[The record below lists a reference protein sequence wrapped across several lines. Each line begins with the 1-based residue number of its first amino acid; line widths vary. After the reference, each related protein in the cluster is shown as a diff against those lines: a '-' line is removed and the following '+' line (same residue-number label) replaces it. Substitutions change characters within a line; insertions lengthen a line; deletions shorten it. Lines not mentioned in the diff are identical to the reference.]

1 MFNHKLILTLF
12 FFLVIPQSLLSA
24 SFDCNSEKTNIE
36 KIICSNSEISVLDN
50 DLSKA
55 YFDTKN
61 IAKKP
66 NLFKKNQLEWLKKR
80 NKCKNESCIIS
91 EYKVRKEF
99 IANWL
104 KYEINLSQEDEEN
117 ATNEDFIKSL
127 PEGSSMR
134 VMLNLDKELSAN
146 NSKLQKKFDELINII
161 SDPIEDTYTDS
172 ATISSLIDQQKSWS
186 EYIKKDCY
194 LIAQLSGTRSQ
205 WVFVHSMTC
214 NNNLIEKRIS
224 DVKSAIEC
232 VKKVPLSE
240 TWQRLDCLC
249 QLATNYKLSNIDS

>member
-1 MFNHKLILTLF
+1 MLIHKLILTLF
-12 FFLVIPQSLLSA
+12 FFLVIPQNLLSA

-80 NKCKNESCIIS
+80 NKCKNESCLIN
-91 EYKVRKEF
+91 EYKARKEF
-99 IANWL
+99 IANWS
-104 KYEINLSQEDEEN
+104 KYEINLSQEDEKRV
-117 ATNEDFIKSL
+117 EDEVTDW
-127 PEGSSMR
+127 PEGSALRAM
-134 VMLNLDKELSAN
+134 MDLDKQLTKS
-146 NSKLQKKFDELINII
+146 NSKLQKNFDELINII
-161 SDPIEDTYTDS
+161 SNPTGDLYTNS

-186 EYIKKDCY
+186 EYIKKECY
-194 LIAQLSGTRSQ
+194 LIAQLTGTRSQ

-214 NNNLIEKRIS
+214 NNNLIENRIS
-224 DVKSAIEC
+224 DVKSVIKC

-240 TWQRLDCLC
+240 TWQRLDCLR
-249 QLATNYKLSNIDS
+249 QLAPNYKLSEIDS

>member
-1 MFNHKLILTLF
+1 MLIHKLILTLF
-12 FFLVIPQSLLSA
+12 FFLVIPQNLLSA

-80 NKCKNESCIIS
+80 NKCKNESCLIN
-91 EYKVRKEF
+91 EYKARKEF
-99 IANWL
+99 IANWS
-104 KYEINLSQEDEEN
+104 KYEINLSQEDEKRV
-117 ATNEDFIKSL
+117 EDEVTDW
-127 PEGSSMR
+127 PEGSALRAM
-134 VMLNLDKELSAN
+134 MDLDKQLTKS
-146 NSKLQKKFDELINII
+146 NSKLQKNFDELINII
-161 SDPIEDTYTDS
+161 SNPTGDLYTNS

-186 EYIKKDCY
+186 EYIKKECY
-194 LIAQLSGTRSQ
+194 LIAQLTGTKSQ
-205 WVFVHSMTC
+205 WVFVHAMTC
-214 NNNLIEKRIS
+214 NNNLIENRIS
-224 DVKSAIEC
+224 DVKSVIKC

-240 TWQRLDCLC
+240 TWQRLDCLH
-249 QLATNYKLSNIDS
+249 QLAPNYKLSEIDS

>member
-1 MFNHKLILTLF
+1 MLNHKLILTLF
-12 FFLVIPQSLLSA
+12 FFLVIPQNLLSA

-36 KIICSNSEISVLDN
+36 KLICSNSEISVLDN

-80 NKCKNESCIIS
+80 NKCKNESCIIN
-91 EYKVRKEF
+91 EYKVRKDF
-99 IANWL
+99 IANWS
-104 KYEINLSQEDEEN
+104 KYEINLSQEDEEKI
-117 ATNEDFIKSL
+117 EDEVNDW
-127 PEGSSMR
+127 PRGSAMR
-134 VMLNLDKELSAN
+134 AMTDLDKELSAN

-161 SDPIEDTYTDS
+161 SDPIGDTYTNS

-194 LIAQLSGTRSQ
+194 LIAQLTGTRSQ

-224 DVKSAIEC
+224 DVKSVIEC

-249 QLATNYKLSNIDS
+249 QLATNYELSNIDS